1 MLGSTLSW
9 LLQGSSP
16 LLHPTTTFAAWR
28 VAFLV
33 ALEVTTDGVCASDS
47 WSLY

>member
-9 LLQGSSP
+9 LLQRSTL
-16 LLHPTTTFAAWR
+16 LLHPTTTFPAWR

-33 ALEVTTDGVCASDS
+33 ALEVIMDGVCASDCRS
-47 WSLY
+47 FY